1 MERYSENN
9 LNDTVQTSETAN
21 DAENKLD
28 FTIDDIF
35 VNLTLLSKI
44 EIGYKLVQNGKYI
57 NIDNSYF
64 QSVTRWFYGANRN
77 STLHFINL
85 VLHKAYEIM
94 FELYTQLNVQES
106 VQLLL
111 RLNNEL
117 KNSINGLTNLKQTY
131 YYDKLVQ
138 SEIDV
143 MIDNIRSK
151 LDYYIT
157 YQKYVNKNIPVHIKN
172 IEGEQKMNNENR
184 EKQKKYGCS
193 EYKEQNNS

>member
-9 LNDTVQTSETAN
+9 SSDVVQYGDTTYDV
-21 DAENKLD
+21 DKKLD

-35 VNLTLLSKI
+35 VNLTLISKI
-44 EIGYKLVQNGKYI
+44 EIGHKLVQNGKYI

-172 IEGEQKMNNENR
+172 IESEQKLNNVNR

-193 EYKEQNNS
+193 EYNNQGN